1 VKPDIPP
8 ITLSLTGATRLY
20 VPEVLFNNKKKR
32 VEMNSVKN
40 AVVNDPDQTERSP
53 CKKGSIKHRAAK
65 MIGITVTMLGIA
77 HQAQAVTASQ
87 VANIY
92 SGISFFGEY
101 YSEQDLGP
109 LDSNPKG
116 FTRFR
121 NELVFSAEDFSTG
134 QELWVYD
141 GRQVRQIADINP
153 QFSINDFPPAGSS
166 SPADFV
172 VFGNQ
177 LLFTADNGSSGRE
190 LWSYDGKEVR
200 QVADINSGPA
210 GSSPRSFTVFGNEL
224 VFIADDG
231 VHGQELWSYDGTQ
244 VSLLADINPLGAAS
258 PSGLTAFGDELVFRA
273 NGGSANG
280 GTELWAYD
288 GSQVRRIADIRPGS
302 PSSSPSG
309 FTVFNG
315 ELVFYAT
322 DGFSGLEPW
331 AYDGNQ
337 IRQLADIRAGLPGSA
352 PIAVIMRVIG
362 NELVFSANDGTTGIE
377 PWSYD
382 GKQVRQLADI
392 NPLGDSNP
400 GGLVKLGAELVFSAS
415 SSNPSERTLWSYD
428 GKQVRQIADGPW
440 IPLNLTAVA
449 DKLVAFSAI
458 GESGRE
464 LWAYDGRQVYQLA
477 DINPAGSSEPANLTV
492 FGNELIFSAN
502 DGATGNEVWRI
513 VQPGVQ

>member
-1 VKPDIPP
+1 MLPK
-8 ITLSLTGATRLY
+8 LY
-20 VPEVLFNNKKKR
+20 YNKKKI
-32 VEMNSVKN
+32 EMNIVKN
-40 AVVNDPDQTERSP
+40 AVVNDPGQTESLP
-53 CKKGSIKHRAAK
+53 CRKGSMKPQSSK
-65 MIGITVTMLGIA
+65 MIGMAMMLGIA
-77 HQAQAVTASQ
+77 PQAQAVTASQ

-101 YSEQDLGP
+101 YTEQDLGP

-121 NELVFSAEDFSTG
+121 NELVFSAEDFATG

-141 GRQVRQIADINP
+141 GRQVRQLADINP
-153 QFSINDFPPAGSS
+153 EFSDYAFPPAGSS
-166 SPADFV
+166 SPSDFV

-190 LWSYDGKEVR
+190 LWSYNGKAVR

-210 GSSPRSFTVFGNEL
+210 GSFPKSFTMFNGQL
-224 VFIADDG
+224 VFVADDG

-288 GSQVRRIADIRPGS
+288 GSQVRRIADIRAGS

-315 ELVFYAT
+315 ELVFYAN

-337 IRQLADIRAGLPGSA
+337 VRQLADIRAGLPGSA

-392 NPLGDSNP
+392 NPLGDSSP
-400 GGLVKLGAELVFSAS
+400 AGLVKLGTELVFSAG
-415 SSNPSERTLWSYD
+415 SNPLERTLWSYD
-428 GKQVRQIADGPW
+428 GKQVRQVADAPRV
-440 IPLNLTAVA
+440 PLNLTPLANN
-449 DKLVAFSAI
+449 LIAFSAI

-464 LWAYDGRQVYQLA
+464 LWAYDGHQVYQLA
-477 DINPAGSSEPANLTV
+477 DINPAGSSEPANLTA
-492 FGNELIFSAN
+492 FGNELVFSAN
-502 DGATGNEVWRI
+502 DGTTGNEMWRI
-513 VQPGVQ
+513 VRPGVQ

>member
-1 VKPDIPP
+1 VKPKIPP
-8 ITLSLTGATRLY
+8 ITLSLIGATGLY
-20 VPEVLFNNKKKR
+20 VPEVLFNNKKR
-32 VEMNSVKN
+32 VEMNIVTN
-40 AVVNDPDQTERSP
+40 AAVNDSDHTERSP
-53 CKKGSIKHRAAK
+53 CEKGSIKHSAAK
-65 MIGITVTMLGIA
+65 MIGIAVTMLGIA

-87 VANIY
+87 AANIY
-92 SGISFFGEY
+92 SGISFFGDY
-101 YSEQDLGP
+101 YTEQDLGP

-141 GRQVRQIADINP
+141 GLQVRQLADINP
-153 QFSINDFPPAGSS
+153 QFSINDFPPASSS

-172 VFGNQ
+172 VFGSQ

-200 QVADINSGPA
+200 QVADINSGSA

-224 VFIADDG
+224 VFIANDG

-244 VSLLADINPLGAAS
+244 VRLLADINPTGSANL
-258 PSGLTAFGDELVFRA
+258 SGLTVFGDELVFRA
-273 NGGSANG
+273 NDGVITNS
-280 GTELWAYD
+280 EPWAYD
-288 GSQVRRIADIRPGS
+288 GSQVRRIADIRPG
-302 PSSSPSG
+302 PLSSSPSG
-309 FTVFNG
+309 FTVFND
-315 ELVFYAT
+315 ELVFYAN

-337 IRQLADIRAGLPGSA
+337 VRQLADIRAGLPGSA

-392 NPLGDSNP
+392 NPLGDSSP
-400 GGLVKLGAELVFSAS
+400 GGLVKLGTELVFSAG
-415 SSNPSERTLWSYD
+415 SNPLERTLWSYD
-428 GKQVRQIADGPW
+428 GKQVRQVADAPW
-440 IPLNLTAVA
+440 VPLNITAVA
-449 DKLVAFSAI
+449 NNLVAFSAI
-458 GESGRE
+458 SESGRE

-492 FGNELIFSAN
+492 FGSELVFSAN
-502 DGATGNEVWRI
+502 DGTTGNEMWRI
-513 VQPGVQ
+513 AQPGVQ